1 VKPKLSGL
9 AWIAPPLLL
18 SLLAGCRATEPI
30 YVYETK
36 EVIRDRYVAV
46 PAELTQP
53 VEIVELPDGFDVY
66 ALGAAYK
73 AQKVRALQCNGKLA
87 EISLIA
93 K

>member
-1 VKPKLSGL
+1 MGKITCFIITAVILITASG
-9 AWIAPPLLL
+9 
-18 SLLAGCRATEPI
+18 CATEPI

-46 PAELTQP
+46 PAELTKP

-73 AQKVRALQCNGKLA
+73 AQRVRAMQCNGKLA